1 MTTKKQALP
10 EEEPVDPVCKMTV
23 PEKSRHLT
31 ATYNGKRYYFC
42 AELCRNMFEKNPEK
56 YHPLMPAKRK
66 GLWGR
71 YLERLNKATDG
82 KPPKC
87 CH

>member
-1 MTTKKQALP
+1 MTSKKQVSVKEDLI
-10 EEEPVDPVCKMTV
+10 DPVCKMSV
-23 PEKSRHLT
+23 PVKSKPLT

-42 AELCRNMFEKNPEK
+42 AEVCRNMFEKSPEK
-56 YHPLMPAKRK
+56 YHTLMPAKRK
-66 GLWGR
+66 SLWGR
-71 YLERLNKATDG
+71 YLERLNKVTDG